1 MVGTTGL
8 TEESLPLLQS
18 LRKGM
23 TQMNPVNTERKC
35 FILYCSRRSIAT
47 MPPHQKQAKLVS
59 HARDVIVATAHSL
72 T

>member
-1 MVGTTGL
+1 
-8 TEESLPLLQS
+8 
-18 LRKGM
+18 
-23 TQMNPVNTERKC
+23 
-35 FILYCSRRSIAT
+35 